1 MTAALTLDAALAPY
15 STAAQKAGMP
25 LPAFL
30 LALAKET
37 GVLQAFARLAGA
49 EKPAPAGEQ
58 ELPSIFDMPPEQVQ
72 AEVEAAMQAMRQWDE
87 AARSGDLS
95 NQGRSLPVTRT
106 RPGDLT
112 KLLRIMHEEAKAS
125 GMADM
130 TMEEIDAEIAAVRRE
145 RRLRKERQQ
154 QACA

>member
-1 MTAALTLDAALAPY
+1 M
-15 STAAQKAGMP
+15 S

-30 LALAKET
+30 RALAKET
-37 GVLQAFARLAGA
+37 GVLQAFARLSGA
-49 EKPAPAGEQ
+49 EKPAPASGQ

-72 AEVEAAMQAMRQWDE
+72 AEVEAAMQAMRQWEE
-87 AARSGDLS
+87 AARNGDLS
-95 NQGRSLPVTRT
+95 HEGSSLPVTKT
-106 RPGDLT
+106 RPGDMT
-112 KLLRIMHEEAKAS
+112 KVLRLLQEQAKAN

-154 QACA
+154 RACA